1 LLILLGEEF
10 LSSGI
15 LSLNQPSMVG
25 YIILGVLGVF
35 VLYVIFLYNTII
47 TRKNQTENA
56 FGLVDTMLKKRYDL
70 IPNLVETVKQYMV
83 HEATVLSHV
92 TALRAKFADGLSSQ
106 EKVGLYNELSKG
118 VSNLMLSVENYPD
131 LKANQNFLKL
141 QASWNETEEQ
151 IAASRRYYNSAVT
164 DFNNA
169 ILTFPSNLIAKRLGF
184 SPLNVFE
191 IEANER
197 ANVMAKELFN

>member
-1 LLILLGEEF
+1 
-10 LSSGI
+10 
-15 LSLNQPSMVG
+15 MVG

-92 TALRAKFADGLSSQ
+92 TALRAKFSDGLPSQ

-184 SPLNVFE
+184 TPLNVFE